1 MGAFER
7 QTLPNPFGDYNRNT
21 VVDAADY
28 VLWRKTQGT
37 NVSNYTAADGDGDGM
52 VDSDDWLV
60 WRANFG
66 NALAPGAGSGAAVD
80 VQTATLADSSAAGL
94 TQDSRSS
101 SIVVAAQDNAT
112 MLDLQ
117 QTGAAVAQSLHGAI
131 TSTWHSRTVFRRFL
145 ISLALRE
152 CGG

>member
-1 MGAFER
+1 MATVRAPPELIWGPSNG

-28 VLWRKTQGT
+28 VLWHKTQGT

-66 NALAPGAGSGAAVD
+66 NALAPG
-80 VQTATLADSSAAGL
+80 
-94 TQDSRSS
+94 R
-101 SIVVAAQDNAT
+101 
-112 MLDLQ
+112 
-117 QTGAAVAQSLHGAI
+117 
-131 TSTWHSRTVFRRFL
+131 
-145 ISLALRE
+145 
-152 CGG
+152 